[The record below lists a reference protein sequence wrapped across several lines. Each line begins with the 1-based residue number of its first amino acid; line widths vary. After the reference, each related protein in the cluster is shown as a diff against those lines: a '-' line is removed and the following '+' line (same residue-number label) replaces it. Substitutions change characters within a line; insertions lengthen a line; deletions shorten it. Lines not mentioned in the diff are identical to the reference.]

1 MSLTVDE
8 VDFYIFEEPLN
19 LHKIVAEAVVQKCSV
34 KKVFLNISQNLQK
47 TPVLSSWKR
56 LWPQSC
62 NYIKKETV
70 AQVFSCKEFIQ
81 LQTQKAYE
89 RANNYFLRSTSVL
102 CSSAVFVQIKH
113 TFIGMCSLFGWF
125 NLQILNLC

>member
-8 VDFYIFEEPLN
+8 VDFYIFEELLN
-19 LHKIVAEAVVQKCSV
+19 LHIIVAEAVVQKCSV

-62 NYIKKETV
+62 NYIKKETL
-70 AQVFSCKEFIQ
+70 AQVFSCKFCKI
-81 LQTQKAYE
+81 LK
-89 RANNYFLRSTSVL
+89 NNYFNRTSLTAASIV
-102 CSSAVFVQIKH
+102 S
-113 TFIGMCSLFGWF
+113 
-125 NLQILNLC
+125 